1 MAHMLVDLLHQ
12 TVSSQWVRLSVKHL
26 WIPKVCRC
34 LVNICQING
43 WMDGW
48 WALGK
53 WCWAGHKN
61 KRKMGN
67 IDMKLKSRDR
77 DEQPRLDWM
86 SWSQWGHGFSV
97 WGSRGV
103 PRVRPRKVRSKSG
116 VTWSLRGSGYMLV
129 VLVQAQTQF
138 CHLRGCSCHY
148 LSAPPLALKGI
159 EWTSILSG
167 SSFLFQTSN
176 KPVFTV
182 YASMKWNRDSQ
193 RFLFGMF
200 LANRFVSVCVWQW

>member
-1 MAHMLVDLLHQ
+1 
-12 TVSSQWVRLSVKHL
+12 
-26 WIPKVCRC
+26 
-34 LVNICQING
+34 
-43 WMDGW
+43 
-48 WALGK
+48 
-53 WCWAGHKN
+53 
-61 KRKMGN
+61 
-67 IDMKLKSRDR
+67 
-77 DEQPRLDWM
+77 
-86 SWSQWGHGFSV
+86 
-97 WGSRGV
+97 
-103 PRVRPRKVRSKSG
+103 
-116 VTWSLRGSGYMLV
+116 MLV

-176 KPVFTV
+176 KPLFTV

-200 LANRFVSVCVWQW
+200 LANRFVSVCVSGQGWAADCTGCEITEFLWVGKFFVPESALWP